1 MGQCKNGVLS
11 RASAVVSRDTPTHDL
26 RARECP
32 GAHNQLIERRRGGPL
47 THRIFLSPPDVGP
60 LERQALLDAFDSNWI
75 APLGPEVD
83 AFEADFA
90 RAVGVGHAAALSSGT
105 AGLHLALVLLGV
117 SQGDEV
123 FVPTL
128 TFAATANAVL
138 YLGARPFFLD
148 VQRDSWTLDPELL
161 ERAFASRARAGRL
174 PKAVISVDLY
184 GQSADYAAIGELC
197 KAHGVPLIQD
207 AAEALGA
214 SHQGV
219 PLGSQGTLAVFSFNG
234 NKIITTSGGGMLVS
248 NDGAA
253 IARARHLASQA
264 REPALHY
271 EHRDLGY
278 NYRMSNLL
286 AALGRAQLRSL
297 GAKVER
303 RRRIFEVYRD
313 ALGKYRQLSFMPEAA
328 WGSATR
334 WLSCL
339 TCGSQAERDRAI
351 ESLARSNIEA
361 RPVWKP
367 LHRQPV
373 FARFECAGGDV
384 ASDLFERGLCLPSG
398 SSLTSSDQ
406 ARVIELLEQC
416 LAGGEVAS

>member
-1 MGQCKNGVLS
+1 
-11 RASAVVSRDTPTHDL
+11 L
-26 RARECP
+26 RAGECL
-32 GAHNQLIERRRGGPL
+32 GAQNQLIERLAGGPL

-60 LERQALLDAFDSNWI
+60 QERQALLDAFDSNWI

-117 SQGDEV
+117 CPGDEV

-128 TFAATANAVL
+128 TFTATANAVL
-138 YLGARPFFLD
+138 YVGARPFFLD
-148 VQRDSWTLDPELL
+148 VQPSSWTLDPELL
-161 ERAFASRARAGRL
+161 ERVLVSRAREGRL

-184 GQSADYAAIGELC
+184 GQSADYTRIGELC
-197 KAHGVPLIQD
+197 RAHGVPLVQD

-214 SHQGV
+214 SHRGAPIGRQGE
-219 PLGSQGTLAVFSFNG
+219 LAVFSFNG

-253 IARARHLASQA
+253 IARARHLATQA

-271 EHRDLGY
+271 EHRELGY

-297 GAKVER
+297 GSKVER
-303 RRRIFEVYRD
+303 RRQIFETYRA
-313 ALGKYRQLSFMPEAA
+313 ALAPYPQLRFMPEAP
-328 WGSATR
+328 WGTATR
-334 WLSCL
+334 WLTCL
-339 TCGSQAERDRAI
+339 TCASQAERDRAI
-351 ESLARSNIEA
+351 ESLASANIEA

-367 LHRQPV
+367 LHRQPL
-373 FARFECAGGDV
+373 FTRFECAGGAV
-384 ASDLFERGLCLPSG
+384 ADDLFERGLCLPSG

-406 ARVIELLEQC
+406 ARIIDLLAQC
-416 LAGGEVAS
+416 LERGESAA